1 MIQKELINLFEITNI
16 FYYFVIQST
25 FKMNES
31 EKLLTELKD
40 IRNIMERS
48 SRFLSLSGLSGILI
62 GIYAL
67 IGAFIA
73 YRIVYI
79 QFPSQYRQECVNN
92 VIISIFI
99 IGASVLILSLFT
111 VFLLTIK
118 KARKEQ
124 KPIWG
129 PGSKL
134 LLLSLSIPLIT
145 GGLLTAILVYRGY
158 YGVVSPCF
166 LIFYGLALVNAAKY
180 TRPEIMGL
188 GIIEIILGLIAAL
201 IPGYGLYFWAFG
213 FGVLHIVYGF
223 VYLRYESKNPAT

>member
-1 MIQKELINLFEITNI
+1 
-16 FYYFVIQST
+16 
-25 FKMNES
+25 MNES

-62 GIYAL
+62 GVYAL

-79 QFPSQYRQECVNN
+79 QFPSQFKQEYIND
-92 VIISIFI
+92 VIIQIFI
-99 IGASVLILSLFT
+99 IGASVLMLSLFT

-134 LLLSLSIPLIT
+134 LLLNLSIPLIT
-145 GGLLTAILVYRGY
+145 GGLLTTILVFREY
-158 YGVVSPCF
+158 YGVVSPSF

-180 TRPEIMGL
+180 TRPEIIGL

-201 IPGYGLYFWAFG
+201 LPGYGLYFWAFG
-213 FGVLHIVYGF
+213 FGVLHILYGF
-223 VYLRYESKNPAT
+223 VYLRNENKTQST

>member
-1 MIQKELINLFEITNI
+1 
-16 FYYFVIQST
+16 
-25 FKMNES
+25 MNDS

-62 GIYAL
+62 GFYAL
-67 IGAFIA
+67 IGAFIT

-79 QFPSQYRQECVNN
+79 QFPSQYRQEYVSDI
-92 VIISIFI
+92 VVSIFI

-111 VFLLTIK
+111 IFLLTIK
-118 KARKEQ
+118 QARKEQ

-134 LLLSLSIPLIT
+134 LLWNLSIPLIT
-145 GGLLTAILVYRGY
+145 GGILIAVLANRGY
-158 YGVVSPCF
+158 YGVISPCF

-180 TRPEIMGL
+180 TRPEILGL
-188 GIIEIILGLIAAL
+188 GIIEIILGLIAAV
-201 IPGYGLYFWAFG
+201 IPGYGLYLWAFG
-213 FGVLHIVYGF
+213 FGVLHIVYGLI
-223 VYLRYESKNPAT
+223 YLRYESKNLEK

>member
-1 MIQKELINLFEITNI
+1 
-16 FYYFVIQST
+16 
-25 FKMNES
+25 MNES

-62 GIYAL
+62 GVYAL

-79 QFPSQYRQECVNN
+79 QFPSQFKQEYVND
-92 VIISIFI
+92 VIIQIFI
-99 IGASVLILSLFT
+99 IGASVLMLSLFT

-134 LLLSLSIPLIT
+134 LLLNLSIPLIT
-145 GGLLTAILVYRGY
+145 GGLLTTILVFREY
-158 YGVVSPCF
+158 YGVVSPSF

-180 TRPEIMGL
+180 TRPEIIGL

-201 IPGYGLYFWAFG
+201 LPGYGLYFWAFG
-213 FGVLHIVYGF
+213 FGVLHILYGF
-223 VYLRYESKNPAT
+223 VYLRNENKTQST

>member
-1 MIQKELINLFEITNI
+1 
-16 FYYFVIQST
+16 
-25 FKMNES
+25 MNES

-62 GIYAL
+62 GVYAL

-79 QFPSQYRQECVNN
+79 QLPSQFKQEYVND
-92 VIISIFI
+92 VIIQIFI
-99 IGASVLILSLFT
+99 IGASVLMLSLFT

-134 LLLSLSIPLIT
+134 LLLNLSIPLIT
-145 GGLLTAILVYRGY
+145 GGLLTTILVFREY
-158 YGVVSPCF
+158 YGVVSPSF

-180 TRPEIMGL
+180 TRPEIIGL

-201 IPGYGLYFWAFG
+201 LPGYGLYFWAFG
-213 FGVLHIVYGF
+213 FGVLHILYGF
-223 VYLRYESKNPAT
+223 VYLRNENKTQST

>member
-1 MIQKELINLFEITNI
+1 
-16 FYYFVIQST
+16 
-25 FKMNES
+25 MNES

-62 GIYAL
+62 GVYAL
-67 IGAFIA
+67 IGAFMA

-79 QFPSQYRQECVNN
+79 QFPSQFRQEYVND
-92 VIISIFI
+92 VIVQIFI
-99 IGASVLILSLFT
+99 IGASVLMLSLFT

-134 LLLSLSIPLIT
+134 LLLNLMIPLST
-145 GGLLTAILVYRGY
+145 GAFLVAILAYRGY
-158 YGVVSPCF
+158 YGVISPCF

-180 TRPEIMGL
+180 TRPEILGL
-188 GIIEIILGLIAAL
+188 GIIEIILGLIAAIL
-201 IPGYGLYFWAFG
+201 PGYGLYFWAFG

-223 VYLRYESKNPAT
+223 IYLRLESKKPEK